1 MQSVYKLSKWKRG
14 LFVIAAEHVLLSY
27 NVLRKIAKQLLA
39 LGVASIA
46 CK

>member
-1 MQSVYKLSKWKRG
+1 MHSVYKLAKWKRG
-14 LFVIAAEHVLLSY
+14 LFVVAVEQVLLSY
-27 NVLRKIAKQLLA
+27 NVLREIAKQLLA